1 MYYVGLRA
9 HRRHIYVIYV
19 HDLPSNQQQVTHVW
33 KPSTTFMNLTVQE
46 IKDSVTRA
54 QEINYLTTL
63 KQAYDDL
70 PVLDTLIEPWLPEV
84 KEPELPQAI
93 DLEALNELLTG
104 EVTQQKEL

>member
-1 MYYVGLRA
+1 
-9 HRRHIYVIYV
+9 
-19 HDLPSNQQQVTHVW
+19 
-33 KPSTTFMNLTVQE
+33 MNLTVQE